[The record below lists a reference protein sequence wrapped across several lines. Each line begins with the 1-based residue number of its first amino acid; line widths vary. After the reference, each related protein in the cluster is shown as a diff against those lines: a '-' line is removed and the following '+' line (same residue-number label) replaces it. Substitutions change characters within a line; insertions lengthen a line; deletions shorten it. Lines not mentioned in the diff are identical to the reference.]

1 MSKHYVKDENGFYY
15 GITDEIFK
23 SVLYGNDY
31 ELTNWFTEKL
41 YGSIIEEYT
50 ILQTEMRTSNR
61 KVKKKRLDILI
72 MLNKK
77 VICNIEVNSEHE
89 EEDHLRKFSYASH
102 LYSNYT
108 KVGESY
114 SKDTEVVLIDL
125 TRGLPG
131 IYKKEIEVMKMQSED
146 GIEYIRNFVIFV
158 MNIDRIMHH
167 WYNMDEEISK
177 YAHIIMLLLNENEL
191 DKLIQNPKISK
202 KDKEMIMKFK
212 EGVVNMNSDK
222 WWEYMTQEED
232 EKKWENTYINK
243 GREVGLKDGHKAGIA
258 DAQKET
264 ITNMMKDNLP
274 LETISKY
281 VNLPLKKVKQIV
293 STIVL

>member
-1 MSKHYVKDENGFYY
+1 
-15 GITDEIFK
+15 
-23 SVLYGNDY
+23 
-31 ELTNWFTEKL
+31 
-41 YGSIIEEYT
+41 
-50 ILQTEMRTSNR
+50 
-61 KVKKKRLDILI
+61 
-72 MLNKK
+72 
-77 VICNIEVNSEHE
+77 
-89 EEDHLRKFSYASH
+89 
-102 LYSNYT
+102 
-108 KVGESY
+108 
-114 SKDTEVVLIDL
+114 
-125 TRGLPG
+125 
-131 IYKKEIEVMKMQSED
+131 
-146 GIEYIRNFVIFV
+146 
-158 MNIDRIMHH
+158 MNIDRIIHH

-177 YAHIIMLLLNENEL
+177 YAHIIMLLLNESEL

-243 GREVGLKDGHKAGIA
+243 GREVGLKQGHAAGHKAGIA
-258 DAQKET
+258 DAQKAA

-293 STIVL
+293 ATIVL

>member
-89 EEDHLRKFSYASH
+89 EEDHLRNFSYASH

>member
-1 MSKHYVKDENGFYY
+1 
-15 GITDEIFK
+15 
-23 SVLYGNDY
+23 
-31 ELTNWFTEKL
+31 
-41 YGSIIEEYT
+41 
-50 ILQTEMRTSNR
+50 
-61 KVKKKRLDILI
+61 
-72 MLNKK
+72 
-77 VICNIEVNSEHE
+77 
-89 EEDHLRKFSYASH
+89 
-102 LYSNYT
+102 
-108 KVGESY
+108 
-114 SKDTEVVLIDL
+114 
-125 TRGLPG
+125 
-131 IYKKEIEVMKMQSED
+131 
-146 GIEYIRNFVIFV
+146 

-167 WYNMDEEISK
+167 WYNMDEEVAK